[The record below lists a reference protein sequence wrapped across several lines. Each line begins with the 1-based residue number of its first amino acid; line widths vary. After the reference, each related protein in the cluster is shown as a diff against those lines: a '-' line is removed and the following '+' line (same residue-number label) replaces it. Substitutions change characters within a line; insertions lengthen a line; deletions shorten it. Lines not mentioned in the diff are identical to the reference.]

1 MQDTYNK
8 LKTGTTTVGI
18 VAKDA
23 IVFAA
28 DMRASMGHLAY
39 DEESPKVYKITDN
52 VALTTAGIVGDILTM
67 LRFVKSQAKLYEI
80 ERETKM
86 TPNAMVNLLSN
97 VLNANRFYPYGIQ
110 FLIGGVNKQ
119 AELYE
124 LTPDGGILKR
134 ESFAVSGSGT
144 EIAMTVLDQNYK
156 EGIEEQAAIELAI
169 RAVAAAKKR
178 DIYSGGKSISV
189 MVVSRKGTRE
199 LQEKEVKKILE
210 AR

>member
-67 LRFVKSQAKLYEI
+67 LRFVKS
-80 ERETKM
+80 
-86 TPNAMVNLLSN
+86 
-97 VLNANRFYPYGIQ
+97 
-110 FLIGGVNKQ
+110 
-119 AELYE
+119 
-124 LTPDGGILKR
+124 
-134 ESFAVSGSGT
+134 
-144 EIAMTVLDQNYK
+144 
-156 EGIEEQAAIELAI
+156 
-169 RAVAAAKKR
+169 
-178 DIYSGGKSISV
+178 
-189 MVVSRKGTRE
+189 
-199 LQEKEVKKILE
+199 
-210 AR
+210 